1 VRSVVSPD
9 GDSTPV
15 ERRTDAVA
23 KRVDLFYGGRLY
35 SIGGREI
42 EDVRAEIADALARG
56 HGWLTV
62 NDGEGVAQATELL
75 ISAGVDVTLA
85 AIPND

>member
-1 VRSVVSPD
+1 M
-9 GDSTPV
+9 
-15 ERRTDAVA
+15 A

-42 EDVRAEIADALARG
+42 EDIRAEIAAALASG

-62 NDGEGVAQATELL
+62 NDGEGVAQTTDLL
-75 ISAGVDVTLA
+75 ISSGVDVTLA
-85 AIPND
+85 AIPGD